1 MGNRSGRGNVNL
13 RGEAPTAA
21 EIRAMDA
28 YQAVQRTDPQR
39 EPDCPA
45 WLRAYLAENFKQW
58 RYFVRSARKDLA
70 WGPKVL
76 NER

>member
-28 YQAVQRTDPQR
+28 YQAVQRTEPQR
-39 EPDCPA
+39 EPECPA
-45 WLRAYLAENFKQW
+45 WLRAYLAENFKQ
-58 RYFVRSARKDLA
+58 
-70 WGPKVL
+70 
-76 NER
+76 